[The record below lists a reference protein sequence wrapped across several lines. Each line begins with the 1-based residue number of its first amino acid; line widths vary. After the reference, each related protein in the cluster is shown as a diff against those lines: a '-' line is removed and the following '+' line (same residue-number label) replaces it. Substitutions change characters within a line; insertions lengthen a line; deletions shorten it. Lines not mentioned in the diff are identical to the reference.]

1 MSILVTGGAGFIG
14 SHTVET
20 LLARGDRVI
29 ALDNFNTYYSPERKR
44 RNVAPLLDNPNFRLV
59 EGDVRDRALLERL
72 FDEAEGTLGE
82 PVRRVV
88 HLAAMAGVR
97 FSVTDP
103 VLYEQVNVAGT
114 QHLVELAVKHK
125 VEHFVY
131 ASSSSVYG
139 ETEVPYREDARTDKP
154 LSPYA
159 ATKKMSEVL
168 LYTYHHLYKVPV
180 TCLRF
185 FTVYGPRGRP
195 DMAVYLFTD
204 WIARDQPVRLH
215 GDGSQGRDYTY
226 VSDTVSGVVA
236 AVDRPNGYKIYNLG
250 NNRPQSNAHLIELIE
265 QHLGKKARIE
275 HHEYPSLD
283 PQQTCADITRAVED
297 LGYSPQVPLEEGVRR
312 FVEWYRADGAAGS

>member
-20 LLARGDRVI
+20 LLARGDKVI
-29 ALDNFNTYYSPERKR
+29 ALDNFNTYYSPDRKR
-44 RNVAPLLDNPNFRLV
+44 RNVAPFLENPNFRLV
-59 EGDVRDRALLERL
+59 EGDVRDRDLLERL
-72 FDEAEGTLGE
+72 FAEAEADLGE
-82 PVRRVV
+82 PVKHVA
-88 HLAAMAGVR
+88 HIAAMAGVR
-97 FSVTDP
+97 FSITDP
-103 VLYEQVNVAGT
+103 VLYQQVNVAGT
-114 QHLVELAVKHK
+114 QHLVEVAIKHE

-139 ETEVPYREDARTDKP
+139 NTGVPYREDARTDTP

-168 LYTYHHLYKVPV
+168 LYTYHHIYKVPV
-180 TCLRF
+180 TNLRF

-204 WIARDQPVRLH
+204 WIARDQPVRLF

-226 VSDTVSGVVA
+226 VTDTVSGVIA
-236 AVDRPNGYKIYNLG
+236 ALDRPNGYQIYNLG
-250 NNRPQSNAHLIELIE
+250 NNSPQSNAHLIEIIE
-265 QHLGKKARIE
+265 QHLGKKAHIE
-275 HHEYPSLD
+275 YHDYPSLD
-283 PQQTCADITRAVED
+283 PQQTCADITRARAD

-312 FVEWYRADGAAGS
+312 FVEWYRSDE